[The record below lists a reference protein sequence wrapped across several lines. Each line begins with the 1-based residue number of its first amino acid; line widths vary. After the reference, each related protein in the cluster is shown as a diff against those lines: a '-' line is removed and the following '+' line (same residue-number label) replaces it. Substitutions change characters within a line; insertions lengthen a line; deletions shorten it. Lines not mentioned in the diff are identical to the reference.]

1 MISSIQQDS
10 SMKVAPASMVNAS
23 NAIDPSASSKAVEGS
38 SEDLLLQQAAG
49 RSKSAGTGIVANGR
63 TAEQDKEKDQKKLN
77 KDEVSTMTEAL
88 NDFME
93 NLNCNLEF
101 KFYDKLDQL
110 SVKMVDKQTQE
121 VIKEFPPEE
130 VMKAMIKTKEWIG
143 VFLDKNA

>member
-23 NAIDPSASSKAVEGS
+23 NAIDPSASNKAVEGS
-38 SEDLLLQQAAG
+38 SEDLTLQQAAG
-49 RSKSAGTGIVANGR
+49 RSKSAGTGIVANGK

>member
-10 SMKVAPASMVNAS
+10 SIKVG
-23 NAIDPSASSKAVEGS
+23 SASRSNTVNSIDSVAVSTAEVS
-38 SEDLLLQQAAG
+38 NEDLQLQQAEGGSRVAD
-49 RSKSAGTGIVANGR
+49 KGIVNNGKME
-63 TAEQDKEKDQKKLN
+63 TQDKQEDKKKLN
-77 KDEVSTMTEAL
+77 KDDVSTMTAAL

>member
-10 SMKVAPASMVNAS
+10 SIKVTPASMANAS
-23 NAIDPSASSKAVEGS
+23 SAIDSSASNKAVEGS
-38 SEDLLLQQAAG
+38 NEDLPLQQVGG
-49 RSKSAGTGIVANGR
+49 RTKSAGTGLVASGN
-63 TAEQDKEKDQKKLN
+63 TIDQDKEKDQKKLN
-77 KDEVSTMTEAL
+77 KDEVSKMTEAL

>member
-10 SMKVAPASMVNAS
+10 SIKVAPASMANAS
-23 NAIDPSASSKAVEGS
+23 NASDSSVSNKATKGS
-38 SEDLLLQQAAG
+38 NEDFQLQQTVG
-49 RSKSAGTGIVANGR
+49 RTKIAGTGIVVNGKK
-63 TAEQDKEKDQKKLN
+63 AEQDKEKDQKKLN

>member
-1 MISSIQQDS
+1 MISSI
-10 SMKVAPASMVNAS
+10 KVTPAAMAKTS
-23 NAIDPSASSKAVEGS
+23 NAIDSVSSNTIEGS
-38 SEDLLLQQAAG
+38 NEDLQLQQAAG
-49 RSKSAGTGIVANGR
+49 RSKIVGTGIVANGK
-63 TAEQDKEKDQKKLN
+63 TAEQDREKDQKKLN

>member
-10 SMKVAPASMVNAS
+10 SIKVTPASMANAS
-23 NAIDPSASSKAVEGS
+23 NASDSSVSNKAT
-38 SEDLLLQQAAG
+38 EDSNEDFQLQQAVV
-49 RSKSAGTGIVANGR
+49 RTKIAGTGIIANGK
-63 TAEQDKEKDQKKLN
+63 TAEQDKEKNQKKLN

>member
-10 SMKVAPASMVNAS
+10 SIKV
-23 NAIDPSASSKAVEGS
+23 ISASRTNPVNSIDSAVGS
-38 SEDLLLQQAAG
+38 IGDVPSGDLQLQQAAG
-49 RSKSAGTGIVANGR
+49 GSRSADKNVIDNGK

>member
-1 MISSIQQDS
+1 MISSIQQDNS
-10 SMKVAPASMVNAS
+10 IKVG
-23 NAIDPSASSKAVEGS
+23 SASRVNPVNSIDLVAGS
-38 SEDLLLQQAAG
+38 TAEVSGEDLQLQQAAG
-49 RSKSAGTGIVANGR
+49 GNRVADKGIVNTGK
-63 TAEQDKEKDQKKLN
+63 TAEQDKKTDPKKLN

>member
-10 SMKVAPASMVNAS
+10 SIKVTPASMANAS
-23 NAIDPSASSKAVEGS
+23 NASDSSVSNKATEGS
-38 SEDLLLQQAAG
+38 SEDLQLQQAAG
-49 RSKSAGTGIVANGR
+49 RIKSAGTGIVVNGKK
-63 TAEQDKEKDQKKLN
+63 AEQDKEKDQKKLN

>member
-1 MISSIQQDS
+1 MISSI
-10 SMKVAPASMVNAS
+10 KVTPAAMAKTS
-23 NAIDPSASSKAVEGS
+23 NAIDSVSSNTIEGS
-38 SEDLLLQQAAG
+38 NEDLQLQQAAG
-49 RSKSAGTGIVANGR
+49 RSKSAGTGIVANGK

>member
-10 SMKVAPASMVNAS
+10 SIKVTPASMANAS
-23 NAIDPSASSKAVEGS
+23 NASDSSVSNKATEASN
-38 SEDLLLQQAAG
+38 EDFQLQQAVV
-49 RSKSAGTGIVANGR
+49 RTKIAGTGIMANGK
-63 TAEQDKEKDQKKLN
+63 TAEQDKEKNQKKLN

>member
-10 SMKVAPASMVNAS
+10 SIKVTPASMANAS
-23 NAIDPSASSKAVEGS
+23 NASDSSVSNKAT
-38 SEDLLLQQAAG
+38 EDSNEDFQLQQAVV
-49 RSKSAGTGIVANGR
+49 RTKIAGTGIIANGK
-63 TAEQDKEKDQKKLN
+63 TAEQDKGKNQKKLN

>member
-1 MISSIQQDS
+1 MISSIQQDNS
-10 SMKVAPASMVNAS
+10 IKVTPASMANAS
-23 NAIDPSASSKAVEGS
+23 NASDSSVSNKATKGS
-38 SEDLLLQQAAG
+38 NEDFQLQQAVG
-49 RSKSAGTGIVANGR
+49 RTKIAGTGIMANGK
-63 TAEQDKEKDQKKLN
+63 TAEQDKEKNQKKLN

>member
-10 SMKVAPASMVNAS
+10 SIKVTPASMANAS
-23 NAIDPSASSKAVEGS
+23 NPIDSSANNKAAEGS
-38 SEDLLLQQAAG
+38 SEDLQLQQAAG
-49 RSKSAGTGIVANGR
+49 RIKSAGTGIVVNGK

>member
-10 SMKVAPASMVNAS
+10 SIKVTPASMANAS
-23 NAIDPSASSKAVEGS
+23 NASGSSVSNKATEGS
-38 SEDLLLQQAAG
+38 NEDFQLQQAVV
-49 RSKSAGTGIVANGR
+49 RTKIAGTGIMANGK
-63 TAEQDKEKDQKKLN
+63 TAEQDKEKNQKKLN

>member
-1 MISSIQQDS
+1 MISSVQQDNSIKVTS
-10 SMKVAPASMVNAS
+10 SSISNVS
-23 NAIDPSASSKAVEGS
+23 NAIDSVSRNTAEVSR
-38 SEDLLLQQAAG
+38 EDLQLQQAAG
-49 RSKSAGTGIVANGR
+49 GSRTVDKAIVDTR
-63 TAEQDKEKDQKKLN
+63 KTAEQDKEKDQKKLN

>member
-10 SMKVAPASMVNAS
+10 SIKVTPASMANAS
-23 NAIDPSASSKAVEGS
+23 NAIDSSASNKAVEGS
-38 SEDLLLQQAAG
+38 SEDLPLQQAAG
-49 RSKSAGTGIVANGR
+49 RTKSAGTGIVTNGK
-63 TAEQDKEKDQKKLN
+63 TAEQDKKTDQKKLN

>member
-10 SMKVAPASMVNAS
+10 SIKVA
-23 NAIDPSASSKAVEGS
+23 SASRANTINSIDSAAGSIGDVS
-38 SEDLLLQQAAG
+38 SEDLQLQQAAG
-49 RSKSAGTGIVANGR
+49 GSRNADKSIIDNGKR
-63 TAEQDKEKDQKKLN
+63 VEQDKATDKKKLN
-77 KDEVSTMTEAL
+77 KDEVSTMTAAL

>member
-1 MISSIQQDS
+1 M
-10 SMKVAPASMVNAS
+10 
-23 NAIDPSASSKAVEGS
+23 G
-38 SEDLLLQQAAG
+38 G
-49 RSKSAGTGIVANGR
+49 RTKSAGTGIVASGN
-63 TAEQDKEKDQKKLN
+63 TIDQDKEKDQKKLN